1 MPDRRILEEM
11 IESVGTDGLRELFDI
26 FKADALMRLDE
37 IKAQKNTSDEL
48 ATLKRHAHS
57 LKGVCRTYGLP
68 LSGDL
73 AFDLE
78 QAADEKDPAAILK
91 AADKVLEIVPGE
103 IEEGL
108 KIVAELT
115 GD

>member
-26 FKADALMRLDE
+26 FKADAVMRLDE
-37 IKAQKNTSDEL
+37 IKAQKNGDGDL

-73 AFDLE
+73 ASDLE
-78 QAADEKDPAAILK
+78 QAADAKDREAIIK
-91 AADKVLEIVPGE
+91 ASDKSLEVVPGE
-103 IEEGL
+103 IEEGM